1 MEIAKLPQ
9 EQQDLLKSLKKA
21 IVAIDEDT
29 AKTIAQDIVTID
41 IDPKVA
47 IKYAIADGAI
57 AVGDKFDTGEYFL
70 PHLVMAGDLMD
81 EVGKILEKNIP
92 AGQLEKKR
100 LVVIGAVQGDMHS
113 VGKNLV
119 STMLRSG
126 GFQVNDMGVDVSSM
140 ALIDRAKELNADMIA
155 LSSLL
160 TTTMPYL
167 KEVVEDLKAMGI
179 RENFK
184 IMIGGGP
191 VTRDYAEEIGA
202 DGYGDNA
209 VEAVDLPKQLIA
221 ASA

>member
-1 MEIAKLPQ
+1 MDISKLPQ
-9 EQQDLLKSLKKA
+9 EQQNLLASLKEA
-21 IVAIDEDT
+21 
-29 AKTIAQDIVTID
+29 IVTID
-41 IDPKVA
+41 EDRARKVAGDVVGNRIDPNIA

-57 AVGDKFDTGEYFL
+57 AVGEKFDTGEYFL

-92 AGQLEKKR
+92 TEQLGKKR

-119 STMLRSG
+119 ATMLRSG
-126 GFQVNDMGVDVSSM
+126 GFEVHDLGVDVTSM
-140 ALIDRAKELNADMIA
+140 AFIDRAKELNADMIA

-179 RENFK
+179 REDFK

-191 VTRDYAEEIGA
+191 VTRDYADEIGA
-202 DGYGDNA
+202 DGYGIDALEA
-209 VEAVDLPKQLIA
+209 VEEAKRIF
-221 ASA
+221 S

>member
-1 MEIAKLPQ
+1 MDISKLPQ
-9 EQQDLLKSLKKA
+9 EQQNLLASLKEA
-21 IVAIDEDT
+21 IVAIDEDR
-29 AKTIAQDIVTID
+29 ARKVAGDIVGNR
-41 IDPKVA
+41 IDPNIA

-57 AVGDKFDTGEYFL
+57 AVGEKFDTGEYFL

-92 AGQLEKKR
+92 TEQLGKKR

-119 STMLRSG
+119 ATMLRSG
-126 GFQVNDMGVDVSSM
+126 GFEVHDMGVDVSSM
-140 ALIDRAKELNADMIA
+140 AFIDRARELKADMIA

-167 KEVVEDLKAMGI
+167 KEVVEDLKSMGI

-202 DGYGDNA
+202 DGYGIDALEA
-209 VEAVDLPKQLIA
+209 VEEARRIF
-221 ASA
+221 S